1 MKMVRSR
8 SRKDVPD
15 VQVPKRQATQ
25 WEIQSNAVLVE
36 LERKKGQHYEK
47 WGVDRLITLVD
58 IEFRAKFWVQ
68 MGRVWDA
75 VDLGD
80 IDRLHKAVNGMCKGF
95 DALETWAEENE
106 IEPNPPIQF
115 LEWKSVRGV
124 PMVVVRTE
132 ADAVELQTH
141 RKDINNG
148 NIWTLEELEVFLQEP
163 QVQEIIKLKALVPTA
178 RVTKFT
184 PKEGFGQGSGFD
196 DMEED
201 LDAIFSGEPYEAK
214 YKPIGTK

>member
-1 MKMVRSR
+1 MVRSR
-8 SRKDVPD
+8 SRKDVPE
-15 VQVPKRQATQ
+15 VIKPARQATQ

-36 LERKKGQHYEK
+36 LDRKKGQHYEK

-75 VDLGD
+75 LDLGD
-80 IDRLHKAVNGMCKGF
+80 IDKLHKAVNGMCKGF
-95 DALETWAEENE
+95 DALETWAAENE

-115 LEWKSVRGV
+115 LEWKSVKGV
-124 PMVVVRTE
+124 VMVVVRTE
-132 ADAVELQTH
+132 VEAVELQKH

-148 NIWTLEELEVFLQEP
+148 NIWTLEEIEVFLQEP
-163 QVQEIIKLKALVPTA
+163 QVQEIIRLKALVPTA
-178 RVTKFT
+178 RITKFT

-201 LDAIFSGEPYEAK
+201 LDMIFSGEPYEAK
-214 YKPIGTK
+214 YKPVGTK

>member
-1 MKMVRSR
+1 MVRSR

-36 LERKKGQHYEK
+36 LERRKGQHYEK

-80 IDRLHKAVNGMCKGF
+80 IEKLHKAVNGMCKGF
-95 DALETWAEENE
+95 EALETWALENE

-115 LEWKSVRGV
+115 LEWKSVKGV
-124 PMVVVRTE
+124 VMVVVRTE
-132 ADAVELQTH
+132 IEAVELQKH

-148 NIWTLEELEVFLQEP
+148 NIWTLQEIEVFLQEP
-163 QVQEIIKLKALVPTA
+163 EVQEIIRLKALVPTA
-178 RVTKFT
+178 RITKFT

-201 LDAIFSGEPYEAK
+201 LDAIFSGEPYEPK
-214 YKPIGTK
+214 YKPLNHG

>member
-8 SRKDVPD
+8 SRKDVPE
-15 VQVPKRQATQ
+15 VIKPARQATQ

-58 IEFRAKFWVQ
+58 IEFRTKVWLQ

-75 VDLGD
+75 LDMGDLD
-80 IDRLHKAVNGMCKGF
+80 KLHKAVNGMCKGF
-95 DALETWAEENE
+95 DALEKWALENE

-132 ADAVELQTH
+132 NDAVELQTH

-148 NIWTLEELEVFLQEP
+148 NIWTLEELELFLQEP
-163 QVQEIIKLKALVPTA
+163 QVQTIIKAKALSPTA
-178 RVTKFT
+178 RMTKFT

>member
-1 MKMVRSR
+1 MVRSR
-8 SRKDVPD
+8 SRRDVPE
-15 VQVPKRQATQ
+15 VIKPARQATQ

-58 IEFRAKFWVQ
+58 TEFSAKFCFQ
-68 MGRVWDA
+68 MCRVWDA
-75 VDLGD
+75 MDLGD
-80 IDRLHKAVNGMCKGF
+80 IDRLHKAVHGMCKGF
-95 DALETWAEENE
+95 DALEKWAEENE
-106 IEPNPPIQF
+106 IQPNPAIQF
-115 LEWKSVRGV
+115 LEWKSVKGV
-124 PMVVVRTE
+124 PMVIVRTE
-132 ADAVELQTH
+132 NEAVELQTH

-148 NIWTLEELEVFLQEP
+148 NIWTLEEIEVFLQEP

-178 RVTKFT
+178 RITKFT

-196 DMEED
+196 DMESD

-214 YKPIGTK
+214 YKPMERK

>member
-1 MKMVRSR
+1 MVRSR
-8 SRKDVPD
+8 SRKDVPE
-15 VQVPKRQATQ
+15 VIKPARQATQ

-75 VDLGD
+75 LDLGD

-95 DALETWAEENE
+95 DALETWALENE
-106 IEPNPPIQF
+106 IEPNPAIQF
-115 LEWKSVRGV
+115 LEWKSIKGIV
-124 PMVVVRTE
+124 MVVVRTE
-132 ADAVELQTH
+132 NEAVELQKH

-148 NIWTLEELEVFLQEP
+148 NIWTLEEIEVFLQEP

-178 RVTKFT
+178 RITKFT
-184 PKEGFGQGSGFD
+184 PKEGFGKGSGFD
-196 DMEED
+196 DIEED

-214 YKPIGTK
+214 YKPVGTK

>member
-1 MKMVRSR
+1 MVRSR

-36 LERKKGQHYEK
+36 LERKKSQHYEK

-106 IEPNPPIQF
+106 IEPNPAIQF
-115 LEWKSVRGV
+115 LEWKSVKGV
-124 PMVVVRTE
+124 PMVIVRTE
-132 ADAVELQTH
+132 NEAVELQTY

-148 NIWTLEELEVFLQEP
+148 NIWTLEEIEVFLQEP

-178 RVTKFT
+178 RITKFT

-196 DMEED
+196 DMESD
-201 LDAIFSGEPYEAK
+201 LDAIFSGEPYVPK
-214 YKPIGTK
+214 YKPLNRG

>member
-1 MKMVRSR
+1 MVRSR
-8 SRKDVPD
+8 LRKDVPE
-15 VQVPKRQATQ
+15 VQVPKRYATQ

-36 LERKKGQHYEK
+36 LERKKNQHYDK

-68 MGRVWDA
+68 MSRVWDA

-95 DALETWAEENE
+95 DALETWAAENE
-106 IEPNPPIQF
+106 IEPNPAIQF
-115 LEWKSVRGV
+115 LEWKSVKGV

-132 ADAVELQTH
+132 NEAVDLQRQ
-141 RKDINNG
+141 RKDINNK
-148 NIWTLEELEVFLQEP
+148 NIWTLEEIEVFLQEP

-178 RVTKFT
+178 RITKFT
-184 PKEGFGQGSGFD
+184 PKEGFGKGSGFD
-196 DMEED
+196 DMEDD
-201 LDAIFSGEPYEAK
+201 LDFIFSGEPYEPK
-214 YKPIGTK
+214 YKPV

>member
-1 MKMVRSR
+1 MVRSR

-36 LERKKGQHYEK
+36 LERRKGQHYEK

-80 IDRLHKAVNGMCKGF
+80 IEKLHKAVNGMCKGF
-95 DALETWAEENE
+95 EALETWALENE

-115 LEWKSVRGV
+115 LEWKSIKGV
-124 PMVVVRTE
+124 VMVVVRTE
-132 ADAVELQTH
+132 IEAVELQKH

-148 NIWTLEELEVFLQEP
+148 NIWTLQEIEVFLQEP
-163 QVQEIIKLKALVPTA
+163 EVQEIIRLKALVPTA
-178 RVTKFT
+178 RITKFT

-201 LDAIFSGEPYEAK
+201 LDAIFSGEPYEPK
-214 YKPIGTK
+214 YKPVGTK

>member
-1 MKMVRSR
+1 MVRSR

-15 VQVPKRQATQ
+15 VQVPKRYATQ

-58 IEFRAKFWVQ
+58 IEFRTKFWVQ
-68 MGRVWDA
+68 MGRIWDA
-75 VDLGD
+75 LDLGD
-80 IDRLHKAVNGMCKGF
+80 IEKLHKAVNGMCKGF
-95 DALETWAEENE
+95 DALETWALENE

-115 LEWKSVRGV
+115 LEWKSVKGV
-124 PMVVVRTE
+124 VMVVVRTE
-132 ADAVELQTH
+132 IEAVELQKH

-148 NIWTLEELEVFLQEP
+148 NIWTLQEIEVFLQEP
-163 QVQEIIKLKALVPTA
+163 EVQEIIRLKALVPTA
-178 RVTKFT
+178 RITKFT
-184 PKEGFGQGSGFD
+184 PKEGFGKGSGFD

-201 LDAIFSGEPYEAK
+201 LDAIFSGEPYEPK
-214 YKPIGTK
+214 YKPLNHG

>member
-8 SRKDVPD
+8 SRRDVPD

-36 LERKKGQHYEK
+36 LERKKSQHYEK

-95 DALETWAEENE
+95 DALEKWAEENE
-106 IEPNPPIQF
+106 IQPNPSIQF
-115 LEWKSVRGV
+115 LEWKSVKGV
-124 PMVVVRTE
+124 PMVIVRTE
-132 ADAVELQTH
+132 NEAVELQTH
-141 RKDINNG
+141 RKDISNG
-148 NIWTLEELEVFLQEP
+148 NIWTLEEIEVFLQEP

-184 PKEGFGQGSGFD
+184 PKEGFGKGSGFD
-196 DMEED
+196 DMEDD
-201 LDAIFSGEPYEAK
+201 LDAIFSGEPYVPK
-214 YKPIGTK
+214 YKPIGAK